1 MTINAQSSAS
11 VVSSTWSKQPKSRL
25 TTDKGM
31 IIYHH
36 EKRSFFREGSEYP
49 LTLNDKGVFTE
60 QGAEYPQ
67 LGKLSPELA
76 DVTEQLRVLWLE
88 AQTRDADYVNA
99 HEERQTQ
106 RRDRYI
112 ERAVRARAEGNA
124 AHQRA
129 NAMLDVIPL
138 GQPILVGHHS
148 EGRHRSTLKRADN
161 LYRHAFVK
169 CAGKASH
176 YESKADGVG
185 RGGVSGDDPE
195 AVRKLLEQLQ
205 GSIQAQQ
212 TMKACNAAIRRNKT
226 PEAQRAALQSLG
238 LSEAN
243 TRKLIDGDFCGRVGY
258 PSFHLQNNNAEIKR
272 LKNRIDELKAVREKA
287 TDSEEEHEGFTMK
300 IDSEENRI
308 MFVFDGKPADEIR
321 TLLKS
326 YAFKWSPSR
335 GAWVRKTT
343 HNALYSAE
351 RLKAELI
358 KLNS

>member
-1 MTINAQSSAS
+1 MTINAQSSA
-11 VVSSTWSKQPKSRL
+11 VSSLWSKQPKSRL
-25 TTDKGM
+25 TTDKGV

-36 EKRSFFREGSEYP
+36 EKRSFFREDSQHP
-49 LTLNDKGVFTE
+49 LILNDKGVFTE
-60 QGAEYPQ
+60 QGHEYPQ
-67 LGKLSPELA
+67 LGKLSTELA
-76 DVTEQLRVLWLE
+76 DVTEQLRLLWLE
-88 AQTRDADYVNA
+88 AQARNADYVNEY
-99 HEERQTQ
+99 EERQAQ
-106 RRDRYI
+106 RRERYI
-112 ERAVRARAEGNA
+112 ERAERARAEGNA

-138 GQPILVGHHS
+138 GQPILIGHHS

-212 TMKACNAAIRRNKT
+212 TMKACNAAIRRHKT
-226 PEAQRAALQSLG
+226 PEAQRDALQSLG

-272 LKNRIDELKAVREKA
+272 LKKRIEELKAVRDNA
-287 TDSEEEHEGFTMK
+287 TDSEEEYEGFKMK
-300 IDSEENRI
+300 TDTEENRI
-308 MFVFDGKPADEIR
+308 MFIFDGKPAEEIR
-321 TLLKS
+321 ALLKS

-343 HNALYSAE
+343 QNALCSAE